1 MSRHV
6 VVGKGPLG
14 TTLARHL
21 AREGHDV
28 VVVSRSGAPAGTSPV
43 RHERV
48 DLTERG
54 ALAAVT
60 READVIYNCVNPPY
74 HRWAQEWPPLHR
86 TFLDAARASDA
97 VLVTAS
103 NLYGYGAGSGVMRED
118 TPLASTETKGRVR
131 TAMWHD
137 ALAAHE
143 AGRVRVTEVRA
154 SDYLGPLATDGAHYG
169 GRLVSP
175 LLAGQTLRPIGNPDV
190 AHSVVYLPDFA
201 RTLAAAGTT
210 TAAWGRA
217 WLAPHLPAE
226 TYRQVVR
233 RFASGTGAGEPK
245 LSPLPV
251 GLLATLAL
259 VSPMMRE
266 VHRISY
272 QFTAPFEVDSSR
284 SEREL
289 GLEATPW
296 DAVVGET
303 LAWWR
308 ERAAVARS

>member
-14 TTLARHL
+14 TTLASHL
-21 AREGHDV
+21 EREGHDV
-28 VVVSRSGAPAGTSPV
+28 VVVSRSGAPAGGTGAV

-48 DLTERG
+48 DLTEPGALDGVTRG
-54 ALAAVT
+54 ADAL
-60 READVIYNCVNPPY
+60 YNCVNPPY

-86 TFLDAARASDA
+86 TLLDAARAADA

-131 TAMWHD
+131 AEMWRE
-137 ALAAHE
+137 ALAEHE
-143 AGRVRVTEVRA
+143 AGRVRITEVRA
-154 SDYLGPLATDGAHYG
+154 SDYLGPLATDQAHYG
-169 GRLVSP
+169 GRLVAP
-175 LLAGQTLRPIGNPDV
+175 LLAGRTLRPIGDPDV
-190 AHSVVYLPDFA
+190 PHSVVYLPDFA
-201 RTLAAAGTT
+201 HALAVAGTT
-210 TAAWGRA
+210 TAAWGQA

-226 TYRQVVR
+226 TYRQVAR
-233 RFASGTGAGEPK
+233 RFATAAGQGEPR
-245 LSPLPV
+245 LSPLPAA
-251 GLLATLAL
+251 LLRIAAL

-272 QFTAPFEVDSSR
+272 QFTEPFEVDSSR

-296 DAVVGET
+296 DAVIGTT
-303 LAWWR
+303 LDWWH
-308 ERAAVARS
+308 ERGAA